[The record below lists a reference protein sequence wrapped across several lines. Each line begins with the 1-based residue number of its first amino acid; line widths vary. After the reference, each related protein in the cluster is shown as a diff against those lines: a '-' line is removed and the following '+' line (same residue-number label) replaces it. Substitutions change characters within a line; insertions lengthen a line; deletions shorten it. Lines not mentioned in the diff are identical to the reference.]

1 MSIAYASESLQTLK
15 IYTHTRSRPS
25 PQPESNQEM
34 AMDISWYENPY
45 FLLFGV
51 LMSLLLVLAARV
63 FLVLRNTGKPISPV
77 SSQRPLHTL
86 FVLGSGGHTAEML
99 SLVGALNL
107 QRYAPRYYIAAVTD
121 SMSLT
126 RAATLEDHLQKCTP
140 STSSSSQ
147 AAESSTQKPKF
158 YQVYRSREVGQSY
171 FTSVVTTLLA
181 MVHALWL
188 VARIR
193 PDVILCNG
201 PGTCLPICMAGF
213 LLKVVGVKWVV
224 IVYVESI
231 ARVKKLS
238 LTGLLLYKLGVSD
251 QFFVQWSQLKDRF
264 PNTIYTGRL
273 M

>member
-1 MSIAYASESLQTLK
+1 
-15 IYTHTRSRPS
+15 
-25 PQPESNQEM
+25 M
-34 AMDISWYENPY
+34 AMDISWCENPY

-126 RAATLEDHLQKCTP
+126 RAATLEDHLQKCAL

-181 MVHALWL
+181 MMHALWL
-188 VARIR
+188 VAHIR
-193 PDVILCNG
+193 PDVVIFLH
-201 PGTCLPICMAGF
+201 ICP
-213 LLKVVGVKWVV
+213 LLKLFVCISNFCIMKFSINCKSVQLLPFL
-224 IVYVESI
+224 IVFCPVDS
-231 ARVKKLS
+231 V
-238 LTGLLLYKLGVSD
+238 
-251 QFFVQWSQLKDRF
+251 
-264 PNTIYTGRL
+264 
-273 M
+273 

>member
-1 MSIAYASESLQTLK
+1 
-15 IYTHTRSRPS
+15 
-25 PQPESNQEM
+25 
-34 AMDISWYENPY
+34 
-45 FLLFGV
+45 
-51 LMSLLLVLAARV
+51 MSLLLVLAARV

-126 RAATLEDHLQKCTP
+126 RAATLEDHLQKCAL
-140 STSSSSQ
+140 STSSSS
-147 AAESSTQKPKF
+147 QKPKF

-181 MVHALWL
+181 MMHALWL
-188 VARIR
+188 VAHIR

-251 QFFVQWSQLKDRF
+251 QFFVQWSQLKARF
-264 PNTIYTGRL
+264 PNTIYMGRL

>member
-34 AMDISWYENPY
+34 AMDISWCENPY

-126 RAATLEDHLQKCTP
+126 RAATLEDHLQKYAP

-147 AAESSTQKPKF
+147 VFSLHF
-158 YQVYRSREVGQSY
+158 D
-171 FTSVVTTLLA
+171 LA
-181 MVHALWL
+181 HLQ
-188 VARIR
+188 I
-193 PDVILCNG
+193 
-201 PGTCLPICMAGF
+201 
-213 LLKVVGVKWVV
+213 
-224 IVYVESI
+224 
-231 ARVKKLS
+231 
-238 LTGLLLYKLGVSD
+238 
-251 QFFVQWSQLKDRF
+251 
-264 PNTIYTGRL
+264 
-273 M
+273 

>member
-1 MSIAYASESLQTLK
+1 
-15 IYTHTRSRPS
+15 
-25 PQPESNQEM
+25 
-34 AMDISWYENPY
+34 MDISWCENPY

-126 RAATLEDHLQKCTP
+126 RAATLEDHLQKCAL
-140 STSSSSQ
+140 STSSSS
-147 AAESSTQKPKF
+147 SQKPKF

-181 MVHALWL
+181 MMHALWL
-188 VARIR
+188 VAHIR

-251 QFFVQWSQLKDRF
+251 QFFVQWSQLKARF
-264 PNTIYTGRL
+264 PNTIYMGRL

>member
-34 AMDISWYENPY
+34 AMDISWCENPY

-86 FVLGSGGHTAEML
+86 FVLGSGMPFLQSRPFLFFFGCLYVCISCLFFSCESFPFFVWFTADALLKNLPWWKLVCGTGGHTAEML

-126 RAATLEDHLQKCTP
+126 RAATLEDHLQKYAP

-147 AAESSTQKPKF
+147 VFSLHF
-158 YQVYRSREVGQSY
+158 D
-171 FTSVVTTLLA
+171 LA
-181 MVHALWL
+181 HLQIW
-188 VARIR
+188 I
-193 PDVILCNG
+193 
-201 PGTCLPICMAGF
+201 F
-213 LLKVVGVKWVV
+213 LLWS
-224 IVYVESI
+224 YCTHYHI
-231 ARVKKLS
+231 ASSALN
-238 LTGLLLYKLGVSD
+238 LYD
-251 QFFVQWSQLKDRF
+251 ENENW
-264 PNTIYTGRL
+264 T
-273 M
+273 

>member
-1 MSIAYASESLQTLK
+1 
-15 IYTHTRSRPS
+15 
-25 PQPESNQEM
+25 
-34 AMDISWYENPY
+34 
-45 FLLFGV
+45 
-51 LMSLLLVLAARV
+51 MSLLLVLAARV

-126 RAATLEDHLQKCTP
+126 RAATLEDHLQKCAL
-140 STSSSSQ
+140 STSSS
-147 AAESSTQKPKF
+147 QKPKF

-181 MVHALWL
+181 MMHALWL
-188 VARIR
+188 VAHIR

-251 QFFVQWSQLKDRF
+251 QFFVQWSQLKARF
-264 PNTIYTGRL
+264 PNTIYMGRL